1 MIHEL
6 KRSVLEREL
15 NKAFCDFSG
24 IEPHV
29 HVRQCDDGRVAT
41 GHWGCGA
48 FGGHKQAK
56 ALIQLMAAAQAG
68 KALVYHDVDGEVN
81 ERTLFL
87 QELEAFVSLL
97 IQMNVTVAQLYS
109 VMLKVGETYYTSD
122 ESCNLFKVCSTIFR
136 NNTNPAC
143 V

>member
-1 MIHEL
+1 MCGNGAL
-6 KRSVLEREL
+6 SLSL
-15 NKAFCDFSG
+15 
-24 IEPHV
+24 
-29 HVRQCDDGRVAT
+29 AT
-41 GHWGCGA
+41 GHWGCSA

-97 IQMNVTVAQLYS
+97 IQMSVTVAQLYS

-122 ESCNLFKVCSTIFR
+122 ESYNLFKICST
-136 NNTNPAC
+136 